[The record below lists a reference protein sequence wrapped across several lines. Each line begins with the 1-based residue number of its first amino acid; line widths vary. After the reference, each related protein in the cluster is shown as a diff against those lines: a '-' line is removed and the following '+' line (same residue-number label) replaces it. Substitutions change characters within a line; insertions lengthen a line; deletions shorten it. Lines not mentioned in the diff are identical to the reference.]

1 MKRLVEFSF
10 LVFKNFGNDEC
21 LSYAAAIAYWALFS
35 VFPLLIL
42 LMGVM
47 GAIVHSPEQR
57 EAAIRT
63 LFNALGGSVGED
75 VLRTQVDALS
85 RNAGKVG
92 LIALAIALWSASSVF
107 SAVRAGIAAVW
118 GTSSKQPL
126 VQGKLLDL
134 AMVLVVGVL
143 VIASVGT
150 TAALTSVSEFST
162 SIFGGEIGGA
172 AAAVIRVCSILIPPA
187 ISFLAFGLIYRVVPG
202 AKVRIGDVWEGAL
215 VGAVLFQV
223 VQLGFGVYVTHF
235 ANYQRVYGSL
245 GAVIALLTFMYFS
258 AAILLIGAEI
268 TKAVLASPSVQT
280 SDAARVPG
288 LGRVTRAQV
297 R

>member
-63 LFNALGGSVGED
+63 LFNVLGGSVGED

-92 LIALAIALWSASSVF
+92 LIALAIALWS
-107 SAVRAGIAAVW
+107 
-118 GTSSKQPL
+118 
-126 VQGKLLDL
+126 
-134 AMVLVVGVL
+134 
-143 VIASVGT
+143 
-150 TAALTSVSEFST
+150 
-162 SIFGGEIGGA
+162 
-172 AAAVIRVCSILIPPA
+172 
-187 ISFLAFGLIYRVVPG
+187 
-202 AKVRIGDVWEGAL
+202 
-215 VGAVLFQV
+215 
-223 VQLGFGVYVTHF
+223 
-235 ANYQRVYGSL
+235 
-245 GAVIALLTFMYFS
+245 
-258 AAILLIGAEI
+258 
-268 TKAVLASPSVQT
+268 
-280 SDAARVPG
+280 
-288 LGRVTRAQV
+288 
-297 R
+297 